1 MALAADD
8 CPGGADCDHD
18 SDPRI
23 VWTVRRTC
31 TTEPCQ
37 HHGDGAA
44 PTGCW
49 EHPTLTATA
58 ALERWNTTVKI
69 WDLLDTDGFNEAKDP
84 TAAFDDE
91 ARYQEVE
98 NRMLSTHE
106 LRRDDV
112 EILYA

>member
-1 MALAADD
+1 M
-8 CPGGADCDHD
+8 
-18 SDPRI
+18 
-23 VWTVRRTC
+23 
-31 TTEPCQ
+31 
-37 HHGDGAA
+37 
-44 PTGCW
+44 
-49 EHPTLTATA
+49 
-58 ALERWNTTVKI
+58 KI